1 VRRRVG
7 VGAARRRLS
16 ERVERLRFFFFQR
29 QSRIRRDRRA
39 TFFTR
44 ARIIS
49 TLGARVPRMARHP
62 HDDAIRS
69 RRRRRRATSDERRAT
84 ERIDGDAVPEVR
96 DDDDDDDDGQRTNR
110 IESNRIDRRASSRS
124 SDRNDDETTLARRRD
139 GDGRARGRATGRDRW
154 MKTRTRGLT
163 RKPPRS
169 RAQLQDDD
177 ADDGVRGA
185 TPTNDGETTTP
196 RARG

>member
-1 VRRRVG
+1 VRAHHLDPR
-7 VGAARRRLS
+7 GAGDA
-16 ERVERLRFFFFQR
+16 
-29 QSRIRRDRRA
+29 D
-39 TFFTR
+39 
-44 ARIIS
+44 
-49 TLGARVPRMARHP
+49 GAPT
-62 HDDAIRS
+62 S
-69 RRRRRRATSDERRAT
+69 RRRDSFATTTTTSDERRAT

>member
-1 VRRRVG
+1 MTITRVIVCG
-7 VGAARRRLS
+7 IAPVIARALTIARRRLTI
-16 ERVERLRFFFFQR
+16 V
-29 QSRIRRDRRA
+29 
-39 TFFTR
+39 
-44 ARIIS
+44 S
-49 TLGARVPRMARHP
+49 TSH
-62 HDDAIRS
+62 RS
-69 RRRRRRATSDERRAT
+69 RRRRATSDERRAT

>member
-1 VRRRVG
+1 MRRRVG

-49 TLGARVPRMARHP
+49 TLGARVTRMARHP
-62 HDDAIRS
+62 HAQPAS
-69 RRRRRRATSDERRAT
+69 FATTTTTSDERRAT

>member
-16 ERVERLRFFFFQR
+16 ERVERLRFFYFNARVVFAAIDAPPF
-29 QSRIRRDRRA
+29 S
-39 TFFTR
+39 R
-44 ARIIS
+44 ARAS
-49 TLGARVPRMARHP
+49 SRPSGRGCRGWR
-62 HDDAIRS
+62 AIRTTT
-69 RRRRRRATSDERRAT
+69 RFVRDERRATSDERRAT

>member
-1 VRRRVG
+1 
-7 VGAARRRLS
+7 
-16 ERVERLRFFFFQR
+16 
-29 QSRIRRDRRA
+29 
-39 TFFTR
+39 
-44 ARIIS
+44 
-49 TLGARVPRMARHP
+49 MARLP